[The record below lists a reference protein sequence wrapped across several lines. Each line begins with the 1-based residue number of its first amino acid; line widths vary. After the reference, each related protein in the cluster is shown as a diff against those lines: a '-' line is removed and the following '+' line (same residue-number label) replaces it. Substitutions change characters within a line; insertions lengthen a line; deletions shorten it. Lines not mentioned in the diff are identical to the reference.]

1 MIWLWLVPGV
11 DLIVFAMAYL
21 RLDGMR
27 FVNEYLPLDAFR
39 PFTPCT
45 TPMLHSRSFDMAPNH
60 PSDGWCG
67 FFDDTSKRPE
77 LFCREWSIIPWRV
90 SWWTGTPWVFWLVS
104 NSGSQ
109 TDITWSNKSNCSVSY
124 LNCSLLVSRP
134 CLHLFLPLVPGLRQ
148 EKKCFFSSYSLI
160 KLWCISGKGISSSFS
175 YT

>member
-1 MIWLWLVPGV
+1 
-11 DLIVFAMAYL
+11 MAYL
-21 RLDGMR
+21 RLDRIR
-27 FVNEYLPLDAFR
+27 FVNESLRLDAFR
-39 PFTPCT
+39 PFP
-45 TPMLHSRSFDMAPNH
+45 PVLPHSRNFDMALNH
-60 PSDGWCG
+60 SSDGWCD
-67 FFDDTSKRPE
+67 FSDDTSKRPE